1 MLFCSKLN
9 LMLSYQTFS
18 KVFDILRITFNLI
31 TAIKRSV
38 NFMNYWYWDL
48 RILIWLILIDQL
60 FFITSLL
67 FDQQK
72 NLFILDRIIGKSIY
86 NDFFDRFFEKFHIKL
101 FLTELLLFQWTF
113 AIFIKYDT
121 LRNLVQFLQFKKRE
135 NLLKISLLHR
145 YFFTFFKLYK

>member
-1 MLFCSKLN
+1 MPFCSTLN

-38 NFMNYWYWDL
+38 NFVNYWYWDL

-60 FFITSLL
+60 FFIASLL

-72 NLFILDRIIGKSIY
+72 KSFILDRIIGKSIY

-101 FLTELLLFQWTF
+101 FLTELLLFHWTF

-121 LRNLVQFLQFKKRE
+121 LGNLVQFLQIKKRE
-135 NLLKISLLHR
+135 NLLKISLLYR
-145 YFFTFFKLYK
+145 YFFHVF